1 MIMRLFFAGCPQRR
15 SESELC
21 LSLQKK
27 ASALR
32 PADAFFCIILKK
44 TYVLSVFLFFN
55 YFDSE
60 NVEVF
65 LVNY

>member
-1 MIMRLFFAGCPQRR
+1 MIMRLFFCR
-15 SESELC
+15 
-21 LSLQKK
+21 LSAEKIRIRALFFFAKK

-32 PADAFFCIILKK
+32 TSDAFFCIILKK